1 MTKPTLII
9 LLLAAQLASAEPE
22 HVTIGATL
30 RNVEAINLEENAY
43 HLSVVVWLKW
53 KGERDPTKTLRFVN
67 LLEAWA
73 LTQVPVYEEP
83 LTLPDGT
90 RYQRLLVEGRFFHKF
105 WLGTFPLDWQKV
117 VFEVED
123 TQRPASE
130 VVFDVDSSSGLVD
143 ELTVPGWVVKSPIV
157 EERRV
162 QEKGNFG
169 LPTPFEHS
177 RFRFGVLLQRP
188 LRVLFTTMMP
198 PLLLV
203 LLCCW
208 LVFFLRPLH
217 VEARVG
223 TVITALLTIV
233 FLQLAFTDD
242 LPYLGSTVL
251 LDQLF
256 NFSYVVITA
265 ILLECVV
272 VTRTFD
278 KAQALSATLDGLAGT
293 QRTSA
298 EAELKALQ
306 LRVERLDHR
315 SRRIFPLAY
324 LVGCA
329 LIIFLGRGVDVFSV
343 PL

>member
-1 MTKPTLII
+1 MRAIVL
-9 LLLAAQLASAEPE
+9 LVLLAVPALAQPE
-22 HVTIGATL
+22 RVTVGGYL
-30 RNVEAINLEENAY
+30 RNIEAIDLEQNAY
-43 HLSVVVWLKW
+43 HLNAVLWFKW

-73 LTQVPVYEEP
+73 LTQAPVYDEP
-83 LTLPDGT
+83 LTLPDGS
-90 RYQRLLVEGRFFHKF
+90 RYQRVVIEGRFFHKF

-117 VFEVED
+117 LLELEDPQRGDDQLVLEVD
-123 TQRPASE
+123 PT
-130 VVFDVDSSSGLVD
+130 SGLLPD
-143 ELTVPGWVVKSPIV
+143 LAVPGWVVRSPIV

-162 QEKGNFG
+162 EVPGSYG
-169 LPTPFEHS
+169 LSAPVKHS
-177 RFRFGVLLQRP
+177 RFRFGALLQRP
-188 LRVLFTTMMP
+188 LRVLFTTMLP
-198 PLLLV
+198 PMVLV

-208 LVFFLRPLH
+208 FVFFLRPVH

-256 NFSYVVITA
+256 NLSYVVITA

-272 VTRTFD
+272 VTRLYD
-278 KAQALSATLDGLAGT
+278 RAQALEAALQGLTEPERATPA
-293 QRTSA
+293 
-298 EAELKALQ
+298 AELATVRA
-306 LRVERLDHR
+306 RVERLDR
-315 SRRIFPLAY
+315 LSRRAFPVAY
-324 LVGCA
+324 VLGSL
-329 LIIFLGRGVDVFSV
+329 LIILLARGAVFFSI